1 MLRSMS
7 GVNKR
12 NWFDLFKEMTHW
24 AGLWKVTLI
33 PSQVQWISIAIGF
46 DFLLSLPWKENQFA
60 RIWWELYVKVVA
72 SFKEEILERVL
83 MPKDQRRFN
92 DGGLGFDKDRMLW
105 LRVQSSVSYLQDQV
119 YSQSDDSISLSSY
132 LGSTLIYYWEPI
144 ARSARCT

>member
-1 MLRSMS
+1 M
-7 GVNKR
+7 
-12 NWFDLFKEMTHW
+12 
-24 AGLWKVTLI
+24 
-33 PSQVQWISIAIGF
+33 
-46 DFLLSLPWKENQFA
+46 
-60 RIWWELYVKVVA
+60 KVVA

-132 LGSTLIYYWEPI
+132 LGSTLIYY
-144 ARSARCT
+144 